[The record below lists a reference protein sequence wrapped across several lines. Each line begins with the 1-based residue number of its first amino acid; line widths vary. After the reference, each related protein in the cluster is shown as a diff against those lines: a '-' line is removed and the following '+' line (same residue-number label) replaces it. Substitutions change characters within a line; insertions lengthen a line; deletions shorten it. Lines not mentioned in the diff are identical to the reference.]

1 MTSSAPGR
9 VSAPIEVRGLT
20 KTFKAARAVND
31 LSFDV
36 HAGSITGL
44 LGPAGAGKTTTLRML
59 LGLVTPS
66 DGSATINGL
75 PISKLAS
82 PARTV
87 GAVLDTR
94 GLHPART
101 ARAHLDIYA
110 AAIGLP
116 APRTT
121 QVLAVVGLSSASDR
135 RIGLFSLG
143 MQQRLALATA
153 LLGDPEILVLD
164 EPTHGLDPEGTAWL
178 QQFLTTFAESGRT
191 VLITGQALREVE
203 PVVDNLVLL
212 SAGSLV
218 YDGSVEAL
226 RASHRSRLMVSCSNP
241 ALFATA
247 LAARGITAAT
257 IAPDGRLA
265 VSGTDSDAL
274 APVAAA
280 SGVTIFSVVADHADL
295 EQLFVAMTTPHYATG
310 HPGHGPP
317 SSHYGPP
324 SGHYSPPSGY
334 YGPTAYGPS
343 GGHR

>member
-20 KTFKAARAVND
+20 KTFKAVRAVND

-44 LGPAGAGKTTTLRML
+44 LGPAGAGKSTTLRML

-66 DGSATINGL
+66 DGSATINGF
-75 PISKLAS
+75 PISKLVS

-87 GAVLDTR
+87 GAVLNTR
-94 GLHPART
+94 GLHPGRT

-116 APRTT
+116 GRRTT
-121 QVLAVVGLSSASDR
+121 QVLGIVGLSSASGR
-135 RIGLFSLG
+135 RTGNFSPA

-164 EPTHGLDPEGTAWL
+164 EPTHGLDPEGAAWL
-178 QQFLTTFAESGRT
+178 LQFLTTFAESGRT
-191 VLITGQALREVE
+191 VLITGQTLREVE
-203 PVVDNLVLL
+203 PVVNHLVLL
-212 SAGSLV
+212 SAGSPV
-218 YDGSVEAL
+218 YDGSIEAL
-226 RASHRSRLMVSCSNP
+226 RTSHRSRLVVSCSNP

-257 IAPDGRLA
+257 ITPDGRLA
-265 VSGTDSDAL
+265 VSGTNRDAL
-274 APVAAA
+274 IPVAAA
-280 SGVTIFSVVADHADL
+280 SGVTIFSAVADHADL
-295 EQLFVAMTTPHYATG
+295 EHLFVAMTTPHNAAG
-310 HPGHGPP
+310 HPG
-317 SSHYGPP
+317 YGPP
-324 SGHYSPPSGY
+324 SGYYGPPSGY